1 MREASEET
9 ALEFEVAVHEVVVHN
24 PKLEQGS
31 SILSW
36 SAKDRVSK
44 PLIFGGSCEVI
55 EDITKVTKLESE
67 RIAKQKADAE
77 KQVYI
82 QESIWT
88 QYRTTHPSWRRVGK
102 RGISGWRG
110 LMVMVGV

>member
-1 MREASEET
+1 VREASEET

-36 SAKDRVSK
+36 SAKDRVLK

-55 EDITKVTKLESE
+55 EDITKVKGLWKVLLREQPHSLRE
-67 RIAKQKADAE
+67 LKQ
-77 KQVYI
+77 
-82 QESIWT
+82 
-88 QYRTTHPSWRRVGK
+88 VGK
-102 RGISGWRG
+102 RGCDMILNSK
-110 LMVMVGV
+110 LNIC

>member
-55 EDITKVTKLESE
+55 EYITKVKGLWKVLLREQPHSLRE
-67 RIAKQKADAE
+67 LKQ
-77 KQVYI
+77 
-82 QESIWT
+82 
-88 QYRTTHPSWRRVGK
+88 VGK
-102 RGISGWRG
+102 RGCDMILNSK
-110 LMVMVGV
+110 LNIC